1 MYRANDAILP
11 DKGGTELPPPEGWKA
26 WFTES
31 QRNPSTDPLILWL
44 NGGPGCSSLGGLIE
58 ELGPFKLKHYGNTV
72 YSNKYSW
79 NLFANVLFLESPSG
93 VGFSYNTNNNVT
105 TNDDDVAQH
114 NYQALV
120 DFLRKFPEYHGRAT
134 YITGE
139 SYGGVYLPTLAVR
152 MINDSVNFPNF
163 KGVAIGNGI
172 LSFSLNYVT
181 SIPLFYYH
189 GLIRNELYTNFSSTC
204 CGGNIET
211 CNITAAHSDSL
222 CLELLSEIFDAT
234 ENLDPYNLY
243 STCYLTNSA
252 HRKAHIKRFFRKTM
266 NLPAR
271 KDKESSSVTLLL
283 PVNSL
288 FGLESRKISITF
300 QHVPLCDQTGN
311 THHYLNRVD
320 VRKALHIPTFLPKW
334 SDCRQG

>member
-1 MYRANDAILP
+1 MA
-11 DKGGTELPPPEGWKA
+11 G
-26 WFTES
+26 FTES

-72 YSNKYSW
+72 YSNRHSW

-152 MINDSVNFPNF
+152 MINDSANFPNF

-172 LSFSLNYVT
+172 LSFALNYAT

-189 GLIRNELYTNFSSTC
+189 GLIRDDEEVMDTYVTTHYEMSPEIEQTSAAGVKILIYNGDVDTVCNHAMNRQFLSKLNRRILGEERANEPWSYLNEKPSIAGFQLKYEGGIDFITVRGSGHFVPADKPRESLQMIYNFVT
-204 CGGNIET
+204 GQ
-211 CNITAAHSDSL
+211 D
-222 CLELLSEIFDAT
+222 
-234 ENLDPYNLY
+234 Y
-243 STCYLTNSA
+243 S
-252 HRKAHIKRFFRKTM
+252 
-266 NLPAR
+266 LPA
-271 KDKESSSVTLLL
+271 
-283 PVNSL
+283 P
-288 FGLESRKISITF
+288 F
-300 QHVPLCDQTGN
+300 
-311 THHYLNRVD
+311 
-320 VRKALHIPTFLPKW
+320 
-334 SDCRQG
+334 